1 MFKAHVAKAGMDPAS
16 FTFHGLRHSAATL
29 MLVLGVP
36 VKVVAEALGHS
47 RVGLTPDVYS
57 HVLPAPAG
65 GGRRQ
70 DGRAPGSTAKG
81 LGYSL
86 GYSPVRNRR

>member
-36 VKVVAEALGHS
+36 AKVVAEALGHS

-57 HVLPAPAG
+57 HVLPHLQEEAAAKMDG
-65 GGRRQ
+65 LLAARQKDLATRLAIRR
-70 DGRAPGSTAKG
+70 
-81 LGYSL
+81 
-86 GYSPVRNRR
+86 